1 MADINRRYFA
11 VSFITLGSEA
21 GLSCGAALGY
31 YTGIMKTVL
40 RKIMAYGS
48 MGFAF
53 AILAFFSLPHYR
65 QGESSIAG
73 RTAEDFSIDIHGQP
87 AHLSDLRGKVVVLN
101 FWATWCPPCV
111 EETPGLIELNQRIAS
126 RNGVVLGVSVDE
138 DEAAYKQFIED
149 HNINFLTSRDSS
161 KKSAQDYGTVMYPE
175 TYVIDRHGKIVRK
188 IIGPQDWNSRE
199 MLAYFDNLLAKP

>member
-1 MADINRRYFA
+1 
-11 VSFITLGSEA
+11 
-21 GLSCGAALGY
+21 
-31 YTGIMKTVL
+31 MKTL
-40 RKIMAYGS
+40 FRKVMAYVS

-73 RTAEDFSIDIHGQP
+73 KTAEDFAIDLNGKP

-111 EETPGLIELNQRIAS
+111 EETPALIELNQRIAS
-126 RNGVVLGVSVDE
+126 RNGVVLGVSVD
-138 DEAAYKQFIED
+138 DDAAAYNQFIQE
-149 HNINFLTSRDSS
+149 HKINFPVSRDAS

-175 TYVIDRHGKIVRK
+175 TYIIDRHGKIARK
-188 IIGPQDWNSRE
+188 IIGPQDWNSPE
-199 MLAYFDNLLAKP
+199 MLAYFDNLLAKN